1 MKKQLKT
8 MSAIMTYAAILLFA
22 AWIIIASISEA
33 SLFTYLLSVPVLLTF
48 LFFGSVLGA
57 LAEKANE

>member
-1 MKKQLKT
+1 MN
-8 MSAIMTYAAILLFA
+8 YAAILLFA
-22 AWIIIASISEA
+22 AWIIISSLSEA
-33 SLFTYLLSVPVLLTF
+33 GMFMYLLSVPVLLTF